1 MKNTYAE
8 FTVDE
13 KFLQEIEIPPE
24 LGYTI
29 EYIRI
34 LGICS
39 EGKNSLTESIAS
51 DKLSLSDLIAN
62 LRMADFCYP
71 FKNALVSFMDAVFFD
86 VEKDF
91 SEENISK
98 MWDII

>member
-1 MKNTYAE
+1 
-8 FTVDE
+8 
-13 KFLQEIEIPPE
+13 
-24 LGYTI
+24 
-29 EYIRI
+29 
-34 LGICS
+34 
-39 EGKNSLTESIAS
+39 
-51 DKLSLSDLIAN
+51 
-62 LRMADFCYP
+62 MADFCYP